1 MAAADRQADRVVVK
15 KADRTLTLYQGDE
28 EIARYDVALGFAPE
42 GDKQREGDGKTPEG
56 VYLIDYRNP
65 NSAYHLSLHINYPS
79 PEDLAEA
86 EARREDPG
94 GEIFIHGLPN
104 GYGVL
109 APMFLGRDWT
119 AGCIAV
125 TNAEI
130 EEIWSL
136 VPNGTPIE
144 ILP

>member
-1 MAAADRQADRVVVK
+1 MEKAA
-15 KADRTLTLYQGDE
+15 RTLTLYRGQDV
-28 EIARYDVALGFAPE
+28 IRRYDVSLGFAPE
-42 GDKQREGDGKTPEG
+42 GDKQRQGDGKTPEG
-56 VYLIDYRNP
+56 AYLIDYRNP

-79 PEDLAEA
+79 PADRAEA
-86 EARREDPG
+86 EARGEDPG

-104 GYGVL
+104 GYGAL
-109 APMFLGRDWT
+109 IELFQGRDWT

-125 TNAEI
+125 SNAEI

-136 VPNGTPIE
+136 TPNGTPIE